1 MNHID
6 ACLANISLSSED
18 ETCLSQI
25 GAIDQQI
32 LISYA
37 SSCNENKFRAK
48 SGPLPIPRQFQAKSD
63 PLPIPG
69 QSSYS
74 NRRRDL
80 ELDQIKQMYDY
91 STWKMYNRIANCR
104 KYQPDCFD
112 KTSFKDVTQE
122 NVRNDRN
129 ESTRLCPEGS
139 RIISKYQTHS
149 SVENDSE
156 EDDIFYLEIE

>member
-63 PLPIPG
+63 PLRIPG

-80 ELDQIKQMYDY
+80 ELDQIKQMYNY
-91 STWKMYNRIANCR
+91 STWKMYNRIFNSR
-104 KYQPDCFD
+104 KSQTVCYH
-112 KTSFKDVTQE
+112 KTTFKGDALK
-122 NVRNDRN
+122 NLRNN
-129 ESTRLCPEGS
+129 EIGSTFLYPESS
-139 RIISKYQTHS
+139 RIIPIHQMRPSTEE
-149 SVENDSE
+149 ENEADG
-156 EDDIFYLEIE
+156 IFYLELE